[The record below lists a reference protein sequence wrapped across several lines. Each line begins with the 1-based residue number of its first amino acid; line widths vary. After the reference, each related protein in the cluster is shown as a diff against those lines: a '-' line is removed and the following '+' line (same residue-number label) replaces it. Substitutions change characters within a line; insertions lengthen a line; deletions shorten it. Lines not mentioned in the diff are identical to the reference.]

1 MSYASEQ
8 RQFGLWRTTALVVGN
23 MIGTSIFI
31 LPASLGAFGSL
42 SLLGWV
48 VTSFGAMALALVFG
62 RLSQREPLTGGP
74 YAYSRK
80 AFGDFIGF
88 QMAWSYW
95 IVNWVSNAAVC
106 VAFVNFLSYVFPE
119 ILSSPFY
126 SLSISLVTLWSLTF
140 LNSVSLKGVGNLQL
154 VVTLFKI
161 IPFILIGMGGI
172 FFMDA
177 QNFHPPLTA
186 GKNSF
191 DVINAAAA
199 MTLFSFLGL
208 ESATIPAGHVENP
221 EKTIPRAT
229 ILGTLLTALIYIW
242 INVVIFGVIS
252 PEGAAASNAP
262 FSEVAAKMFGSQAGV
277 LIALCAA
284 VSCFGTLNG
293 WILLQGQV
301 PMAAAQD
308 NLFPRVFARVSD
320 QKLPIFGLI
329 FSSVLVSFL
338 LMLNYQAG
346 LVEQFE
352 FIIKLTA
359 FAVLIPY
366 LFSAA
371 ADMTFLLRE
380 KEFWEKRAFWRAL
393 FGSILAI
400 FYSLWTFVGAG
411 AEIVYLGSF
420 LIFGCVPIYVWMR
433 ARQPQA

>member
-1 MSYASEQ
+1 MTYASEQ

-42 SLLGWV
+42 SLLGWI
-48 VTSFGAMALALVFG
+48 VTSLGAMALALSFG
-62 RLSQREPLTGGP
+62 RLSKRESLTGGP

-106 VAFVNFLSYVFPE
+106 IAFVNFVGYVFPE
-119 ILSSPFY
+119 VLSPLY
-126 SLSISLVTLWSLTF
+126 SLGLSLITLWSLTL

-154 VVTLFKI
+154 LVTLFKI
-161 IPFILIGMGGI
+161 IPFALIGVFGVFYMKPE
-172 FFMDA
+172 
-177 QNFHPPLTA
+177 NFQPFLA
-186 GKNSF
+186 EGKSGL
-191 DVINAAAA
+191 DVVNAAAA

-208 ESATIPAGHVENP
+208 ESATVPAGHVEDP
-221 EKTIPRAT
+221 ERTIPRAT
-229 ILGTLLTALIYIW
+229 ILGTLLTAVIYIW
-242 INVVIFGVIS
+242 MNVVIFGVIS
-252 PEGAAASNAP
+252 PEGAAASHAP
-262 FSEVAAKMFGSQAGV
+262 FSQVATEMFGSRAGL

-284 VSCFGTLNG
+284 ISCFGTLNG

-308 NLFPRVFARVSD
+308 GLFPRIFGKLSSK
-320 QKLPIFGLI
+320 KLPVFGLV

-338 LMLNYQAG
+338 LLLNYEAG

-371 ADMTFLLRE
+371 ADLLFLLRE
-380 KEFWEKRAFWRAL
+380 KDFWIIGDFWRAV
-393 FGSILAI
+393 FGSTLAI
-400 FYSLWTFVGAG
+400 FYALWTFVGAG

-420 LIFGCVPIYVWMR
+420 LIFGCVPVYVWMR
-433 ARQPQA
+433 AREPQA